1 MGTPVK
7 FLLLMST
14 LLVLGSSPVRAASLS
29 PEETAE
35 LYYRAWL
42 NFDRGS
48 MVRLDKE
55 WGSPDSGPRYVDME
69 LVTDP
74 VAWQLKYKGS
84 NAPKGTTS
92 EQQNQFAKL
101 WVASTKRARCK
112 AEPAR
117 IGAQLPTG
125 AFLARIKM
133 NCVVADA
140 EPAFRKLKAG
150 AKPDDLG
157 DGGRMPSADL
167 MKQMAE
173 AAMAAPVTH
182 KITTEIQLVSGAD
195 KRVWRVGSGD
205 VQPETGIDRVS
216 AVFISQM
223 LQSGLL
229 R

>member
-1 MGTPVK
+1 MGIPAK
-7 FLLLMST
+7 FLLLISA
-14 LLVLGSSPVRAASLS
+14 LLVLGSSPVQAASLS

-42 NFDRGS
+42 NFDRSS
-48 MVRLDKE
+48 MARLDKE
-55 WGSPDSGPRYVDME
+55 WGSANGGPRYVDME
-69 LVTDP
+69 LVADP
-74 VAWQLKYKGS
+74 VAWQLKYKSS
-84 NAPKGTTS
+84 NAPNGTTS
-92 EQQNQFAKL
+92 EQQTQVAKL
-101 WVASTKRARCK
+101 WVASTKRARCQ

-125 AFLARIKM
+125 VFLARIKM
-133 NCVVADA
+133 NCVVPDA
-140 EPAFRKLKAG
+140 EPAFKKLKAG

-173 AAMAAPVTH
+173 AAMTAPVTH
-182 KITTEIQLVSGAD
+182 KVTTEIQLVSGAD

-205 VQPETGIDRVS
+205 VQPETGIDQVS
-216 AVFISQM
+216 AVFIAQM